1 MPVVDGMLD
10 ALRLTQYGLLVIGAR
25 HSLTMRRWSNR
36 LWEDVGAGLA
46 WRAQCS
52 VALIRPS
59 LS

>member
-1 MPVVDGMLD
+1 MLD
-10 ALRLTQYGLLVIGAR
+10 ALRLTEYGLLVIGAR
-25 HSLTMRRWSNR
+25 HPPTMRRWSNR

-52 VALIRPS
+52 VVLIRPP